1 MQKILV
7 TGSAGFIGFH
17 TTLRLL
23 KDGWQVIGID
33 NLNQYYDPR
42 LKKDRNKILRKN
54 KNYKFYKIDIA
65 DYKKLEKV
73 FRREKF
79 TKICHLAAQAGVRY
93 SLVNPFAYIHSNM
106 SGFLNILELAKK
118 YQVKEIVYASS
129 SSVYGENAKTPFA
142 ETDRVDQPV
151 SLYAATKKSNELIA
165 RVYHKLYGLRFIGLR
180 FFTVYGPWGRPD
192 MALFKFTKN
201 ILADEPIEVYNRGN
215 LARDFTYIDDIVD
228 GVIASIKKVTNID
241 FAVLNLGNNQP
252 ERLTGFI
259 KILEKQ
265 LGKKA
270 RQKLL
275 PMQSGDVLKTY
286 ADIRKAKKLLGYQPK
301 YSLENGVKKFIE
313 WYKKYYG
320 IGA

>member
-1 MQKILV
+1 MKKILV

-42 LKKDRNKILRKN
+42 LKKARNKILRRN

-65 DYKKLEKV
+65 DYQRLEKV
-73 FRREKF
+73 FRKENF

-93 SLVNPFAYIHSNM
+93 SLENPFAYTHSNID
-106 SGFLNILELAKK
+106 GFLNILELARK
-118 YQVKEIVYASS
+118 YIVKEIVYASS
-129 SSVYGENAKTPFA
+129 SSVYGDNTKTPFA
-142 ETDRVDQPV
+142 ETDQVDSPI
-151 SLYAATKKSNELIA
+151 SLYAATKKSNELMA
-165 RVYHKLYGLRFIGLR
+165 RVYHKLYGLKFIGLR

-201 ILADEPIEVYNRGN
+201 ILADEPVSVYNKGKM
-215 LARDFTYIDDIVD
+215 ARDFTYIDDITN
-228 GVIASIKKVTNID
+228 GIIAAITKVNSVNFEI
-241 FAVLNLGNNQP
+241 LNLGNNQP
-252 ERLTGFI
+252 ERLTDFI

-270 RQKLL
+270 QKKLL
-275 PMQSGDVLKTY
+275 PMQAGDVLKTY
-286 ADIRKAKKLLGYQPK
+286 ADIRQAKKLLGYQPK
-301 YSLENGVKKFIE
+301 YKLAEGIKNFVE
-313 WYKKYYG
+313 WYKSYYL
-320 IGA
+320 AS